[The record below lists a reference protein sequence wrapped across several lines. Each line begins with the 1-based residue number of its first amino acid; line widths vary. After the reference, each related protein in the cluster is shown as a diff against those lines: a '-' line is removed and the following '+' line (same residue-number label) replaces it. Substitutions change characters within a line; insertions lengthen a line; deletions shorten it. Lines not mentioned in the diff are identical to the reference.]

1 MSTSTDTGTD
11 PGPETTTARYDDLRR
26 IETEVG
32 TLIRRVK
39 RVMGERAREVHPDLH
54 PITYFILTHLAV
66 HGPLRGADLS
76 DAFGMDKGG
85 VSRQV
90 QTLVDLGLVERRPDA
105 EDRRAILLPRR
116 GRRIGDNRQSNRRFV
131 VCEIN
136 GICSVRL
143 LRRGRVRGIESVL
156 HEAREIRFAT
166 ILHAGGSCTE
176 YARQRGEAI
185 EHQFFVLEVF
195 VKRIDRLRNFLANNA
210 WARFRLSDRRDS
222 HWP

>member
-1 MSTSTDTGTD
+1 MSTSVSTVSTAAGAGTR
-11 PGPETTTARYDDLRR
+11 TRYDDLRG
-26 IETEVG
+26 IEAEVA

-105 EDRRAILLPRR
+105 EDRRAILLDATEQ
-116 GRRIGDNRQSNRRFV
+116 GR
-131 VCEIN
+131 E
-136 GICSVRL
+136 RL
-143 LRRGRVRGIESVL
+143 RTV
-156 HEAREIRFAT
+156 
-166 ILHAGGSCTE
+166 
-176 YARQRGEAI
+176 ARQRS
-185 EHQFFVLEVF
+185 
-195 VKRIDRLRNFLANNA
+195 DRFDQRLAHWSDDELSTFARQLASYNA
-210 WARFRLSDRRDS
+210 ALSDD
-222 HWP
+222 